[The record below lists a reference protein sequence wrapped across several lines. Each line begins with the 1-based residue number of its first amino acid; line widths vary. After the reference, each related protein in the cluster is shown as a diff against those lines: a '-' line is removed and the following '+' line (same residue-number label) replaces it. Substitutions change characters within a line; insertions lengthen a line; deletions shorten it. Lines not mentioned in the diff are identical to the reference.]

1 MNPVENPFAPGA
13 GNRPP
18 ALAGRADLL
27 EKTSIA
33 IQRIKAG
40 RADRCPLIIGLRG
53 TGKTVL
59 LGEIQK
65 IAKAAG
71 CRSVMHEAQE
81 NMPVA
86 NLLVPS
92 LRKILLA
99 LDTVKA
105 AGDKAR
111 RGLRVLKSFLSGL
124 TVSVGGVD
132 FAIEEEPEKGV
143 ADSGL
148 LEMDLTDVFVAVGEA
163 ARAARSAA
171 VVIIDELQY
180 LPEAELGALIMA
192 AHKISQQQL
201 PVALVGAGL
210 PQLAGNTGRAK
221 SYAERLFV
229 FPQLGALSPDD
240 AAIALQEPAR
250 AAGVSFSAGALAEIF
265 RQTRGYPYFLQEW
278 GFQAWNA
285 ATGSPVSEQVAKKA
299 GRAAIANL
307 DESFFRVRFD
317 RLTPR
322 EQDYLRALAE
332 LGGEPQRSGDIARVL
347 GGQTE
352 GVAPLRA
359 GLISKGMIYSPRHG
373 ETAFTVPLFD
383 EFMKRA
389 MPLVSG
395 KRRK

>member
-18 ALAGRADLL
+18 ALAGRAGIL
-27 EKTSIA
+27 EKASVA

-40 RADRCPLIIGLRG
+40 RADRCPLVVGLRG

-59 LGEIQK
+59 LGEIQS
-65 IAKAAG
+65 IADRFG
-71 CRSVMHEAQE
+71 CQSVMAEAQE
-81 NMPVA
+81 NLPVA
-86 NLLVPS
+86 RLLVPS

-99 LDTVKA
+99 LDRTKA
-105 AGDKAR
+105 ASDKAR

-124 TVSVGGVD
+124 KISVGGVD
-132 FAIEEEPEKGV
+132 IAVEAERGV
-143 ADSGL
+143 ADSGF
-148 LEMDLTDVFVAVGEA
+148 LEQDLADVFVAVGEA
-163 ARAARSAA
+163 ARAAGTAA
-171 VVIIDELQY
+171 VVAIDELQY

-192 AHKISQQQL
+192 AHKISQKQL
-201 PVALVGAGL
+201 PVALAGAGL
-210 PQLAGNTGRAK
+210 PQLIGNTGRAK

-229 FPQLGALSPDD
+229 FPRLGALSEAD
-240 AAIALQEPAR
+240 AATALQEPVR
-250 AAGVSFSAGALAEIF
+250 AEGVSFSAGALAGIF
-265 RQTRGYPYFLQEW
+265 KQTRGYPYFLQEW
-278 GFQAWNA
+278 GFQSWNA
-285 ATGSPVSEQVAKKA
+285 ATASPITESVVKRA

-347 GGQTE
+347 GGQIE
-352 GVAPLRA
+352 SVAPLRA

-389 MPLVSG
+389 MPLK